1 MTLKKIN
8 STLDIGDIVKN
19 LIKEQ
24 ITKVFLIVV
33 SVMMF
38 SGCDSILNEEPETF
52 LSQSA
57 VFSDRAGAESAT
69 KGIYNSLRDFSY
81 YDRWFTA
88 MVEMHADYVNGRGSQ
103 APVGQYQLNA
113 QNIGRIGSMYGAIY
127 ESINRANG
135 VITGVP
141 EIDMDPNFK
150 NQLLG
155 EARFLRALGY
165 YNLVRLFGGVPLRTE
180 PTEGANVDLPR
191 ASEDEVYSLVIEDLE
206 FAENNLPASYDQSN
220 QGRATRWAAKT
231 LLADVYLTLE
241 RWNDS
246 ASKAKEIIDSG
257 EFSLVEVSSSE
268 DFHDLMFGPSVT
280 THSGEIFSIQYTVD
294 IPAGWLGWMHKP
306 AAGYSSGGVFA
317 WWGELQSFIGQGE
330 WATEDSPDLR
340 RNAFLYSGDETQY
353 LDPTIN
359 MLFSKFRGSPGDQ
372 GVDMPI
378 MRYAEVLF
386 IYAESIS
393 QANNGPNSEAYEAV
407 NMIRRRAYGVDLNSS
422 NPDVD
427 LPMGLSAQAFRDAV
441 ILERGKEFIM
451 ERKRW
456 FDLLRTDTALEIIQG
471 FGKPIAEKNLKW
483 PIPAEEIENNGA
495 LSPSDQNPGW

>member
-1 MTLKKIN
+1 MKTLMR
-8 STLDIGDIVKN
+8 SAIVKFS
-19 LIKEQ
+19 L
-24 ITKVFLIVV
+24 FLAFILVY
-33 SVMMF
+33 
-38 SGCDSILNEEPETF
+38 SGCDSILNEDPETF
-52 LSQSA
+52 LSNEA
-57 VFSDRAGAESAT
+57 VFSNEAGAESAT

-135 VITGVP
+135 VIKGVP
-141 EIDMDPNFK
+141 DIDMDPNKK
-150 NQLLG
+150 NQLIG

-165 YNLVRLFGGVPLRTE
+165 YNLVRLFGGIPLRTE
-180 PTEGANVDLPR
+180 PTEGADVNLPR
-191 ASEDEVYSLVIEDLE
+191 ASEDEVYNLVIEDLQ
-206 FAENNLPASYDQSN
+206 FAESNLPGSYPQTD
-220 QGRATRWAAKT
+220 QGRATNWAAKT

-241 RWNDS
+241 RWTDAAN
-246 ASKAKEIIDSG
+246 KAKEIIDSG
-257 EFSLVEVSSSE
+257 EFALVEVSSSE
-268 DFHDLMFGPSVT
+268 DFHTKMFGPSVA
-280 THSGEIFSIQYTVD
+280 THSGEIFDIQYTTD

-340 RNAFLYSGDETQY
+340 RNAFLYSGEETQY
-353 LDPTIN
+353 LDPVIN
-359 MLFSKFRGSPGDQ
+359 MLFSKFRGSPGDE

-378 MRYAEVLF
+378 LRYAEVLL
-386 IYAESIS
+386 IYAEALS
-393 QANNGPNSEAYEAV
+393 QANNGPTPEAYEAV
-407 NMIRRRAYGVDLNSS
+407 NKIRRRAYGVDLNTA

-427 LPMGLSAQAFRDAV
+427 VPSGLSAQEFRDAV
-441 ILERGKEFIM
+441 LLERAKEFIM

-471 FGKPIAEKNLKW
+471 FGKPITEKNLKW

-495 LSPSDQNPGW
+495 LTEADQNPGW